1 MKNAKQLRE
10 EVGEILNKCEA
21 LNEVCASEERDFS
34 AEEQVQFDSWLA
46 EVGNDGSNG
55 EAKSGLYAKIDRA
68 EKFEKLAAKKSVAAQ
83 EAPAA
88 KADIKFPK
96 AFGQLKAFKND
107 KDAYECGLWFKANLL
122 GDVKAKQQLS
132 DMGSIYAV
140 QTEGTN
146 TAGGHTVPDV
156 WSSSIINVMETAGV
170 APKVV
175 RRIQMTSD
183 VLNVPKR
190 TSGQTVYYPGEA
202 SAITASDKVYGT
214 IALAAVKRAVLTQ
227 ISNELI
233 ADSLIN
239 IVDDVASEAGHQLA
253 LNLDD
258 EFINGDGTGT
268 YGSITGLVSDC
279 GAAGTHDLAATN
291 TSFADITLADVHT
304 AMSLVAEKHW
314 DDSRMAFIMRRSTW
328 ASVIQKLV
336 YAAGGNTIDNLEGGS
351 RLSLFGYP
359 VHLTDKMPVD
369 GVSKFGLF
377 FGNFYDAALMGQRKE
392 VEFASSQDYGFNLDV
407 LTIRALNRYDLNVH
421 ANPGAGTAYGA
432 YAGVKTAAA

>member
-1 MKNAKQLRE
+1 MKNAKQLKE
-10 EVGEILNKCEA
+10 QVGEILAKCEA
-21 LNEVCASEERDFS
+21 LNEICASEGRDLS
-34 AEEQVQFDSWLA
+34 AEEQSQFDGWLS

-55 EAKSGLYAKIDRA
+55 ESKSGLYAQIDRA
-68 EKFEKLAAKKSVAAQ
+68 EKFEKLVAKKAAPPE
-83 EAPAA
+83 EAPKA
-88 KADIKFPK
+88 KAEIRFPK
-96 AFGQLKAFKND
+96 AFGGLKAFKNE
-107 KDAYECGLWFKANLL
+107 KDAYECGLWFQANML
-122 GDVKAKQQLS
+122 GSVQAKQRLA
-132 DMGSIYAV
+132 DMGSIYAA

-170 APKVV
+170 TPKVV
-175 RRIQMTSD
+175 RRIPMTSD

-227 ISNELI
+227 VSNELI

-239 IVDDVASEAGHQLA
+239 VVDDVAAEAGHQLA

-258 EFINGDGTGT
+258 EFINGDGTGS
-268 YGSITGLVSDC
+268 YGSVTGLVDDC
-279 GAAGTHDLAATN
+279 GAAGTHTLSSTN
-291 TSFADITLADVHT
+291 TSFADITLADIHT
-304 AMSLVAEKHW
+304 AMSLVAEKYW

-328 ASVIQKLV
+328 AAVIQKLV
-336 YAAGGNTIDNLEGGS
+336 YAAGGNTVDNLEGGN

-359 VHLTDKMPVD
+359 VHLTDKMPAD
-369 GVSKFGLF
+369 AVSKFGLF
-377 FGNFYDAALMGQRKE
+377 FGNFYEAALMGQRKE

-407 LTIRALNRYDLNVH
+407 LTIRALNRYDLNIH
-421 ANPGAGTAYGA
+421 ANPGASVAYGA
-432 YAGVKTAAA
+432 YAGIKTAAS

>member
-10 EVGEILNKCEA
+10 DIGEILAKCEA
-21 LNEVCASEERDFS
+21 LNEICASEGRDLS
-34 AEEQVQFDSWLA
+34 AEEQVQFDGWLA
-46 EVGNDGSNG
+46 EVGNDGANG
-55 EAKSGLYAKIDRA
+55 EAKTGIHAQIERA
-68 EKFEKLAAKKSVAAQ
+68 EKFENLVSKKAASPVEQPK
-83 EAPAA
+83 A
-88 KADIKFPK
+88 KADIRFPK
-96 AFGQLKAFKND
+96 AFGKLKAFNSEKE
-107 KDAYECGLWFKANLL
+107 AYECGLWFQANML
-122 GDVKAKQQLS
+122 GNVQAKQRLS
-132 DMGSIYAV
+132 DIGSIYAA

-146 TAGGHTVPDV
+146 SAGGYTVPDI
-156 WSSSIINVMETAGV
+156 WSSSIINVMESAGV

-175 RRIQMTSD
+175 RRIPMTSD

-190 TSGQTVYYPGEA
+190 VSGQTVYYPGEA

-214 IALAAVKRAVLTQ
+214 VALSAVKRAVLTQ

-239 IVDDVASEAGHQLA
+239 VVDDVASEAGHQLA

-268 YGSITGLVSDC
+268 YGSITGLVDDC

-291 TSFADITLADVHT
+291 TSFADITLADIHT
-304 AMSLVAEKHW
+304 AMSLVAEKYW

-336 YAAGGNTIDNLEGGS
+336 YAAGGNTVDNLEGGN

-369 GVSKFGLF
+369 AVSTFGLF
-377 FGNFYDAALMGQRKE
+377 FGNFYEAALMGQRKE